1 VLEHDR
7 EVKDWLRYLSQEV
20 RIMTVDLKR
29 LKKDVADLGSDTQ
42 TLKAAADQAEAS
54 MDAIKAKLDA
64 LIAAGD
70 PATQA
75 ELEGIAAQIEAAS
88 AALKGTTAELKAASD
103 RDNPPTV
110 ALPSGKVGEAY
121 SASLADED
129 STSVTCIIQSG
140 ALPDGLAIDLE
151 TLSGTPT
158 VAGDFSVVL
167 WHIDAQSIHVGP
179 ATNYTISI
187 AQ

>member
-1 VLEHDR
+1 MRWPKLHVVLEHDR

-42 TLKAAADQAEAS
+42 TLKAAAD
-54 MDAIKAKLDA
+54 
-64 LIAAGD
+64 
-70 PATQA
+70 
-75 ELEGIAAQIEAAS
+75 
-88 AALKGTTAELKAASD
+88 

-110 ALPSGKVGEAY
+110 ALPAGKVGEAY